1 MTDEPGGGDETVA
14 VLDAAKKAKRS
25 APVDATSHSN
35 GANVTSM
42 MRDTIS
48 EQHSR
53 LRDAMRRA
61 RLNETERRD
70 VIVSLREGEVAR
82 LEMLQDLLE
91 DVFASVPEESDL
103 FDGVDPAGQSAAAV
117 DRRGS
122 PTSRWHATGAPTS
135 SCRKR
140 ATAAARSTRPP
151 MPRTWPNG
159 SPITWPAGC
168 LSASARLSARNR
180 RSSNGGARTRRGG
193 AGLRGGAGAK
203 GCCCRHCRRCRR
215 YREREGRRGRGKA
228 RGRIARRRQ
237 FGRTAPVRCLCPWR
251 SYRGSRAV
259 PGRSQLHAGLGA
271 RVGQLAATQF
281 HELDLAAR
289 RVVG

>member
-25 APVDATSHSN
+25 GPVDATSHSN

-103 FDGVDPAGQSAAAV
+103 FDGSILPGNPPRLWIDV
-117 DRRGS
+117 
-122 PTSRWHATGAPTS
+122 
-135 SCRKR
+135 
-140 ATAAARSTRPP
+140 ARLRLDGTRPAHLP
-151 MPRTWPNG
+151 VRAGSALPPPHDPRDHQ
-159 SPITWPAGC
+159 C
-168 LSASARLSARNR
+168 
-180 RSSNGGARTRRGG
+180 RGHG
-193 AGLRGGAGAK
+193 QTDHRLRGQPDA
-203 GCCCRHCRRCRR
+203 
-215 YREREGRRGRGKA
+215 
-228 RGRIARRRQ
+228 
-237 FGRTAPVRCLCPWR
+237 
-251 SYRGSRAV
+251 
-259 PGRSQLHAGLGA
+259 
-271 RVGQLAATQF
+271 
-281 HELDLAAR
+281 
-289 RVVG
+289 